1 MRARVLVDNTPAG
14 ELQGEWGLSIY
25 IEQGDKKILLD
36 TGASGLFLEN
46 AKEFGI
52 DLSEVDLAVLS
63 HAHSDHANGMP
74 AFFAINK
81 KAKFYLQ
88 AKAGENCYSKGRF
101 LYKYEGLPKGML
113 KQYRDRIAFVSD
125 NYKLCEG
132 VWLIPHKT
140 AGLETIGKREKL
152 YVRRGLRWFP
162 DDFAHEQSLVLETE
176 QGLAI
181 FNSCSH
187 GGAYTIIEEV
197 RAAFPGKPVCAMV
210 GGFHL
215 YTRSEAE
222 VRQFAGRLK
231 EMQVGYICTGHCTGD
246 KAYDILREELGE
258 SLHHLHVGL
267 TIEI

>member
-14 ELQGEWGLSIY
+14 EIQGEWGLCVY

-63 HAHSDHANGMP
+63 HAHADHANGMP

-181 FNSCSH
+181 FNIRCRRC
-187 GGAYTIIEEV
+187 V
-197 RAAFPGKPVCAMV
+197 RFSARYGTAPIPSLRKCGPRSRKNRCAPWWAAFISIPEAKRRCGSLPG
-210 GGFHL
+210 G
-215 YTRSEAE
+215 
-222 VRQFAGRLK
+222 
-231 EMQVGYICTGHCTGD
+231 
-246 KAYDILREELGE
+246 
-258 SLHHLHVGL
+258 
-267 TIEI
+267 